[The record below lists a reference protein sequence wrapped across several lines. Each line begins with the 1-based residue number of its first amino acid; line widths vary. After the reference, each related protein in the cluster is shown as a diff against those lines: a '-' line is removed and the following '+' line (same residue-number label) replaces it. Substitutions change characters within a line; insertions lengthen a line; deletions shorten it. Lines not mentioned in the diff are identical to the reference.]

1 MKPNMTGTLMLLLAV
16 ITSSFGVVYA
26 KHQNRE
32 LFIELQS
39 LENEKDGME
48 TEWGQLQLEQ
58 STLATHGQI
67 EQAARTRLDMLTPDA
82 KDMVIVRP

>member
-1 MKPNMTGTLMLLLAV
+1 MKPNVSGTLMLLLVV
-16 ITSSFGVVYA
+16 IVSSFGVVYA

-39 LENEKDGME
+39 LVNEKDLME

-58 STLATHGQI
+58 STLATHGGI
-67 EQAARTRLDMLTPDA
+67 EQSARTRLGMLMPDA
-82 KDMVIVRP
+82 SDMVIVRP

>member
-1 MKPNMTGTLMLLLAV
+1 MKANTVGTLIMLLAV
-16 ITSSFGVVYA
+16 ILSSFGVVYA

-39 LENEKDGME
+39 LVKEKDMME

-58 STLATHGQI
+58 STLATHGGI
-67 EQAARTRLDMLTPDA
+67 EQTARTRLGMLTPDA
-82 KDMVIVRP
+82 SDMVIVRP